1 MICRNC
7 SQGEIADVLLA
18 VSILLLVRASV
29 SWSDSLQH
37 ELICALFTGLSEI
50 SEMSSRARSG
60 SSGVERV
67 AGEKMQAAGYDTESV
82 TGPGRAA
89 LFVHEIEVP
98 TNMVVF
104 QVHGLDGEWR
114 GQAGAIAFCEELKRR
129 GVLMFPYGG
138 QGERIRAVT
147 HRHVDAQAIDFVIAT
162 VRDTLMKPA
171 MR

>member
-1 MICRNC
+1 MALVICRNC

-18 VSILLLVRASV
+18 VSMLLLVHAYV
-29 SWSDSLQH
+29 SRSDSLQH
-37 ELICALFTGLSEI
+37 ELICALFAGLSKI
-50 SEMSSRARSG
+50 SEMSSRARSD
-60 SSGVERV
+60 SSGV
-67 AGEKMQAAGYDTESV
+67 AGEKMPAARYDAELA
-82 TGPGRAA
+82 TGPGRAP
-89 LFVHEIEVP
+89 LIVHEIEVP

-104 QVHGLDGEWR
+104 QVQGLDGEWR

-162 VRDTLMKPA
+162 VRDTLIKPA